1 MFLFGLAGG
10 TPSGARRTGL
20 DFPGKYCGKACEPER
35 GRDWRGARS
44 ALLRKNGVFAEQWR
58 RRPQPWKARF
68 WLERLAGRPKAT
80 RSMKKKIKKKGLFLL
95 FQKA

>member
-44 ALLRKNGVFAEQWR
+44 NGGGGRNPGKPGFGWSALR
-58 RRPQPWKARF
+58 
-68 WLERLAGRPKAT
+68 AG
-80 RSMKKKIKKKGLFLL
+80 
-95 FQKA
+95 QKPPGF